1 MPVLTDSDQIRNLLF
16 RYAEA
21 IDAGDLAALRD
32 LFEHAVITLDGGAEW
47 RGRRVGGDDSRP
59 GPWRATRHGGG
70 PKGTKHLVTNVIV
83 EIAAGGDEA
92 ATRSSFTVIQATPE
106 LPLQPIISGRYH
118 DGFRR
123 VDGDWRFVSRRYIV
137 DLVGDAGSLLGANGE
152 QMQAMRARAT
162 GWTAA

>member
-1 MPVLTDSDQIRNLLF
+1 MLTDSDQLRNLLF
-16 RYAEA
+16 GYAEA

-47 RGRRVGGDDSRP
+47 RGRRAGGDDSQP
-59 GPWRATRHGGG
+59 GPWRATREGGG

-83 EIAAGGDEA
+83 DVAAGGEEA
-92 ATRSSFTVIQATPE
+92 TTRSSFTVVQATPA

-123 VDGDWRFVSRRYIV
+123 IDGAWRFVSRRYIV
-137 DLVGDAGSLLGANGE
+137 DLIGDAGSLLGAGEE
-152 QMQAMRARAT
+152 QMSEMRRRAT
-162 GWTAA
+162 GWS